1 MTVFRSFA
9 LRFLVVCGLLAA
21 AMVPPAAAQPP
32 AGSATTPQAATV
44 KVCSSCHSMQIVMDT
59 PKDIDA
65 WHDTVQSMLDRG
77 AQATPEEL
85 DLVMQ
90 FLFENMAT
98 VDVNHADAE
107 TLMTVLHAPQ
117 SAVDAIVTR
126 RQSRPFKDLSDLE
139 SVPGLDR
146 ALLDSKK
153 RMIFFQ

>member
-1 MTVFRSFA
+1 MRR
-9 LRFLVVCGLLAA
+9 LFLCALLAIA
-21 AMVPPAAAQPP
+21 TPAAAQP
-32 AGSATTPQAATV
+32 AATTPQGAAA
-44 KVCSSCHSMQIVMDT
+44 KVCSGCHTMQIVTDT

-90 FLFENMAT
+90 FLFENVST

-107 TLMTVLHAPQ
+107 TLATVLRAPQ
-117 SAVDAIVTR
+117 PAVDAIMAR
-126 RQSRPFKDLSDLE
+126 RQMRPFKDLADLE
-139 SVPGLDR
+139 NSVPGLDR